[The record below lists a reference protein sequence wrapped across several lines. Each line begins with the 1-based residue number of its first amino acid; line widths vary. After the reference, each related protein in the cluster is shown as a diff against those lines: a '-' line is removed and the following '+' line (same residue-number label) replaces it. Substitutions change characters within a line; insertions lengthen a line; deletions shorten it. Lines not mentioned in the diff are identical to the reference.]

1 MGIAELL
8 PTVFGRNL
16 ASPAKAGVHGSF
28 ATAPRNRGQKLWT
41 PAFAGEAVRVA
52 AVIFAVFVVSLP
64 ALAAGPKGPLVIA
77 GGEFSFANPGWKR
90 FAELAG
96 GAGAPVL
103 IIPTASGTPEATGK
117 RHVEHL
123 ASLGLRAEVVPLWA
137 KDGKADA
144 TGAATDPAWVAKAR
158 AAKGIWFVGGDQ
170 ARITDALLKPDDSP
184 TPLLAAIREA
194 HAAGAVV
201 GGSSAGAAIMSARMF
216 KEGPEPLDALS
227 KGLEAGRETDTGL
240 GFIGDG
246 WFVDQH
252 FLARGRIGRM
262 VVALRD
268 LGYRRGVGVEEDTA
282 IVVTAGRTAEVVGR
296 AVLLVDMA
304 TAKVGAGVPFR
315 AEGVTVALASG
326 GDRFDLETGAVTPAE
341 VRAKGPIDPAKPY
354 LDSTKPFWTADMLG
368 PGVLSDLM
376 GKVADS
382 RSGLARGI
390 AFAEPG
396 EGPTQPGFEFT
407 LTRTP
412 ESRGWYA
419 SGGGATGYTVTG
431 LRLDIRPVAMARPLY
446 TPLAP

>member
-1 MGIAELL
+1 MLTTLMRRCACVL
-8 PTVFGRNL
+8 
-16 ASPAKAGVHGSF
+16 
-28 ATAPRNRGQKLWT
+28 
-41 PAFAGEAVRVA
+41 VA
-52 AVIFAVFVVSLP
+52 AILAFP

-103 IIPTASGTPEATGK
+103 IIPTASGSPEATGK

-123 ASLGLRAEVVPLWA
+123 SGLGLKAEMVPLWA

-144 TGAATDPAWVAKAR
+144 TGASTDPAWVAKAR
-158 AAKGIWFVGGDQ
+158 AAKGVWFVGGDQ
-170 ARITDALLKPDDSP
+170 ARITDALLRPDDSP

-201 GGSSAGAAIMSARMF
+201 GGSSAGAAIMSAKMF
-216 KEGPEPLDALS
+216 KEGPEPLDALA

-252 FLARGRIGRM
+252 FLARGRLGRM

-296 AVLLVDMA
+296 AVLLVDMGA
-304 TAKVGAGVPFR
+304 AKVGAGVPFR
-315 AEGVTVALASG
+315 AEGVSLSLASG
-326 GDRFDLETGAVTPAE
+326 GDRFDLETGAVTPAD
-341 VRAKGPIDPAKPY
+341 VRAKGAIDPAKAY
-354 LDSTKPFWTADMLG
+354 HDSAKPFWSADMLG

-382 RSGLARGI
+382 KSGLARGI
-390 AFAEPG
+390 AFAEPA
-396 EGPTQPGFEFT
+396 EGPAQPGFEFT
-407 LTRTP
+407 LARTP
-412 ESRGWYA
+412 DSRGWYA

-446 TPLAP
+446 TPLTP